1 MTDWEFDYHVVA
13 VADDLGFVEGVTQYK
28 AEDDQSRYSNFWIIR
43 LAEDGKASEFTEW
56 WMLQT

>member
-1 MTDWEFDYHVVA
+1 LTDWEFDYPVVA